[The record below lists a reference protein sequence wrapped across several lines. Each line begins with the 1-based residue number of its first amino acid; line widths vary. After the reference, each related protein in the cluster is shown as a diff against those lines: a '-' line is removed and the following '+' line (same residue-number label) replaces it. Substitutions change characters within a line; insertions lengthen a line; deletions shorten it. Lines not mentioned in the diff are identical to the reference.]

1 MRNYYLNKEY
11 DVENSLWRGSYASL
25 EEYYQDVYS
34 SKMYKI
40 LDPVTLRPITAGP
53 YAGKEFPY
61 FTFTKEELTI
71 DPDEEPEE
79 WTVDRQ
85 KDSLEVQQWKLAR
98 QQEEIVKCI
107 HSFPY
112 FTHRYVKIFHPKRG
126 LVPFIL
132 YNYQRRVIDEY
143 DNHRFNIISKMRQ
156 AGLTTVTAIWGLW
169 RCMYRRDQALMVMS
183 KTDREAMTSA
193 GMIGRAIDWLPTWM
207 KPEMGKDNDHV
218 KQFVTTGGQIEF
230 QGPEAARSKA
240 LTYMILDEAAHIPD
254 MDKHWKAMYPT
265 LSTGGNCIAISTVN
279 GLGNWYQETYYRAEA
294 GKNRWH
300 IIELDYWEHPD
311 YNDPKWVED
320 QRVQLGEKG
329 WAQEVMRSFLGSGE
343 TYIPGKV
350 IAELDKEVSKREP
363 LRVKFPEWCN
373 EHEDIEDFISE
384 RGALW
389 IWKEP
394 VDGHEYT
401 MAVDSADGVGND
413 GDNSSFQILDD
424 ATMEQVAEFYSNRIP
439 PHIFC
444 QVINE
449 VGIYFNS
456 CKVVVENNA
465 PSGGA
470 VIAGLRDT
478 MMYENLYMEPG
489 KKNAIGI
496 KTTQI
501 LRPMV
506 LESLQHQL
514 LRGGIKIN
522 SPRLVHELKT
532 FIYNA
537 SRKKAEAS
545 SGKHDDAIMAIAI
558 AIYIR
563 NQIMKDIP
571 VGADVPKEVM
581 DVFKSEIYEE
591 IKKEIRD
598 GAPENWVE
606 EEEDFFEL
614 YKEDVT
620 PGVVF
625 NVKRRYDRLLK
636 EFGW

>member
-1 MRNYYLNKEY
+1 MKNYYLNKEF
-11 DVENSLWRGSYASL
+11 DLEKSAWRGQYSSL
-25 EEYYQDVYS
+25 KEYYE
-34 SKMYKI
+34 KEFGKKYKI
-40 LDPVTLRPITAGP
+40 LDPATLAPITYGP

-61 FTFTKEELTI
+61 YTFSPEELEI
-71 DPDEEPEE
+71 DPDEDPED
-79 WTVDRQ
+79 WTLLPNDSFEIKQEKLQ
-85 KDSLEVQQWKLAR
+85 K

-107 HSFPY
+107 RNFSY
-112 FTHRYVKIFHPKRG
+112 FSHRYIKIFHPIRG
-126 LVPFIL
+126 LVPFIH
-132 YNYQRRVIDEY
+132 YNYQRRVIGEY

-156 AGLTTVTAIWGLW
+156 AGLTTVTALWGLW
-169 RCMYRRDQALMVMS
+169 RCMFRKDQAIMVMS

-193 GMIGRAIDWLPTWM
+193 GMIARAIDWLPTWI
-207 KPEMGKDNDHV
+207 KPQMDKDNDHV
-218 KQFVTTGGQIEF
+218 KEFKTTGGRIEF

-240 LTYMILDEAAHIPD
+240 LTYMILDEAAHIPE

-279 GLGNWYQETYYRAEA
+279 GLGNWYQETYYKAQA
-294 GKNRWH
+294 GKNRWN
-300 IIELDYWEHPD
+300 IIELDFWEHPD
-311 YNDPKWVED
+311 YNDKAWVAD

-329 WAQEVMRSFLGSGE
+329 WQQEVMRSFLGSGE

-350 IAELDKEVSKREP
+350 IAELDNSIRDKLP

-373 EHEDIEDFISE
+373 EKEEFIEE

-389 IWKEP
+389 IWREP
-394 VDGHEYT
+394 IDGHEYT
-401 MAVDSADGVGND
+401 MAVDSADGVGDD

-424 ATMEQVAEFYSNRIP
+424 ATMEQVAEFYSNRVP
-439 PHIFC
+439 PHIFS
-444 QVINE
+444 QIINE
-449 VGIYFNS
+449 VAIYYNS
-456 CKVVVENNA
+456 CRVVVENNA

-470 VIAGLRDT
+470 VIAGLKDT
-478 MMYENLYMEPG
+478 MMYENLYMEPK
-489 KKNAIGI
+489 KKNSIGI
-496 KTTQI
+496 KSNQM
-501 LRPMV
+501 LRSMI

-514 LRGGIKIN
+514 LRNGIKVN

-537 SRKKAEAS
+537 SKKRAEAGP
-545 SGKHDDAIMAIAI
+545 GKHDDAIMALAI

-571 VGADVPKEVM
+571 VGANVPKEIM
-581 DVFKSEIYEE
+581 DAFKSEVYEE

-598 GAPENWVE
+598 GAPENWVD
-606 EEEDFFEL
+606 EEEDFFEI

-625 NVKRRYDRLLK
+625 NVNRRKFHRLLR